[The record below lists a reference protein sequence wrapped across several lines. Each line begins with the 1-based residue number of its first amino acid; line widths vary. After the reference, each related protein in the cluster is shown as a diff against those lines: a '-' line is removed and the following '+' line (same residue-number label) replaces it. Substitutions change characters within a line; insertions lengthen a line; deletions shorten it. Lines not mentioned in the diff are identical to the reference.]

1 MCGRFTL
8 RTSPQR
14 LLDDFGASFP
24 EFTPRYNIA
33 PTQLVFAL
41 RAGPDGTGREAAA
54 FRWGLVPS
62 WAKDIKL
69 AAKSI
74 NARGET
80 VAEKPMFRA
89 AMKRRRCLV
98 IADDLREE
106 PIDEF
111 LQEARELQ
119 RNLPI
124 FVITD
129 PDDVAEAV
137 SAMRHGATAVIE
149 IPPSYAA
156 LCDEVSRAV
165 Q

>member
-1 MCGRFTL
+1 MVGSEETNGQVRHDDGTHRGRTIIVAGQSSDRTREVL
-8 RTSPQR
+8 R
-14 LLDDFGASFP
+14 
-24 EFTPRYNIA
+24 
-33 PTQLVFAL
+33 AL
-41 RAGPDGTGREAAA
+41 RGFTNVIWPTSLEAALEQTGSA
-54 FRWGLVPS
+54 
-62 WAKDIKL
+62 D
-69 AAKSI
+69 AA
-74 NARGET
+74 
-80 VAEKPMFRA
+80 
-89 AMKRRRCLV
+89 CLV
-98 IADDLREE
+98 IADDLHEE

-156 LCDEVSRAV
+156 LRDEVARAV

>member
-1 MCGRFTL
+1 MVGSDDNGDGAPRDGAIVRVRTIIVAGQSSQRTREVLNALSGFTNVIW
-8 RTSPQR
+8 
-14 LLDDFGASFP
+14 
-24 EFTPRYNIA
+24 PRS
-33 PTQLVFAL
+33 LESAL
-41 RAGPDGTGREAAA
+41 EQTRSADAG
-54 FRWGLVPS
+54 
-62 WAKDIKL
+62 
-69 AAKSI
+69 
-74 NARGET
+74 
-80 VAEKPMFRA
+80 
-89 AMKRRRCLV
+89 CLV

-111 LQEARELQ
+111 LQEARELH

-149 IPPSYAA
+149 IPPSYSTLRA
-156 LCDEVSRAV
+156 EVSRAL

>member
-1 MCGRFTL
+1 MDIGEDASEDGDTVRA
-8 RTSPQR
+8 RTIIVAGQSSQR
-14 LLDDFGASFP
+14 TREVL
-24 EFTPRYNIA
+24 
-33 PTQLVFAL
+33 QAL
-41 RAGPDGTGREAAA
+41 RGFTNVIWPKSLESALEQASSADAA
-54 FRWGLVPS
+54 
-62 WAKDIKL
+62 
-69 AAKSI
+69 
-74 NARGET
+74 
-80 VAEKPMFRA
+80 
-89 AMKRRRCLV
+89 CLV

-111 LQEARELQ
+111 LQEARELH

-149 IPPSYAA
+149 IPPSYAT
-156 LCDEVSRAV
+156 LQDEVKRAV

>member
-1 MCGRFTL
+1 MEGSADIDDAAKGGGPPRVRTILVAGRSSPRTRDVLYTL
-8 RTSPQR
+8 RRFNNVVWPTSLQ
-14 LLDDFGASFP
+14 S
-24 EFTPRYNIA
+24 
-33 PTQLVFAL
+33 AL
-41 RAGPDGTGREAAA
+41 EQAGSGD
-54 FRWGLVPS
+54 
-62 WAKDIKL
+62 
-69 AAKSI
+69 
-74 NARGET
+74 
-80 VAEKPMFRA
+80 VA
-89 AMKRRRCLV
+89 CLV

-106 PIDEF
+106 PVDEF
-111 LQEARELQ
+111 LQEARELR

-156 LCDEVSRAV
+156 LCEEVRRAI

>member
-1 MCGRFTL
+1 ML
-8 RTSPQR
+8 RAEMKGT
-14 LLDDFGASFP
+14 DDNGSGANG
-24 EFTPRYNIA
+24 ERGV
-33 PTQLVFAL
+33 QLVRTIIVAGQSSERTRQVL
-41 RAGPDGTGREAAA
+41 RALSGFTNVIWPTSLESA
-54 FRWGLVPS
+54 
-62 WAKDIKL
+62 L
-69 AAKSI
+69 AHASSKF
-74 NARGET
+74 AG
-80 VAEKPMFRA
+80 
-89 AMKRRRCLV
+89 CLV

-156 LCDEVSRAV
+156 LCEEVSRAM

>member
-1 MCGRFTL
+1 MAVSQDNDGGSAHNGGTQRVRTIIVAGQSSQRTREVLNTL
-8 RTSPQR
+8 RGFHNVVWP
-14 LLDDFGASFP
+14 ASLQ
-24 EFTPRYNIA
+24 A
-33 PTQLVFAL
+33 AL
-41 RAGPDGTGREAAA
+41 EQTGSE
-54 FRWGLVPS
+54 
-62 WAKDIKL
+62 D
-69 AAKSI
+69 
-74 NARGET
+74 
-80 VAEKPMFRA
+80 VA
-89 AMKRRRCLV
+89 CLV

-111 LQEARELQ
+111 LQEARELR

-156 LCDEVSRAV
+156 LREEIARVL

>member
-1 MCGRFTL
+1 MVGSNDKDGAAHDGTSQRARIVVVAGQSSQRTREVLYTL
-8 RTSPQR
+8 R
-14 LLDDFGASFP
+14 G
-24 EFTPRYNIA
+24 FTNVIWP
-33 PTQLVFAL
+33 PSL
-41 RAGPDGTGREAAA
+41 EAALEQT
-54 FRWGLVPS
+54 GS
-62 WAKDIKL
+62 KD
-69 AAKSI
+69 
-74 NARGET
+74 
-80 VAEKPMFRA
+80 VA
-89 AMKRRRCLV
+89 CLV
-98 IADDLREE
+98 IADDLHEE

-111 LQEARELQ
+111 LQEARELH

-156 LCDEVSRAV
+156 LREEVARAI

>member
-1 MCGRFTL
+1 MVGSTDNGSASKDRDAERARTIIVAGQSSRRTREVL
-8 RTSPQR
+8 R
-14 LLDDFGASFP
+14 
-24 EFTPRYNIA
+24 
-33 PTQLVFAL
+33 AL
-41 RAGPDGTGREAAA
+41 RGFTNVIWPKSLESALQQAGSEDAG
-54 FRWGLVPS
+54 
-62 WAKDIKL
+62 
-69 AAKSI
+69 
-74 NARGET
+74 
-80 VAEKPMFRA
+80 
-89 AMKRRRCLV
+89 CLV

-149 IPPSYAA
+149 IPPSYSA
-156 LCDEVSRAV
+156 LRDEVARAM

>member
-1 MCGRFTL
+1 MLAPAMRGPEAIDSDATKDGGTTRAPNSRTVIVAGQSSTRTREVLQTL
-8 RTSPQR
+8 RGFASVIWPTS
-14 LLDDFGASFP
+14 L
-24 EFTPRYNIA
+24 
-33 PTQLVFAL
+33 
-41 RAGPDGTGREAAA
+41 EAALEHT
-54 FRWGLVPS
+54 G
-62 WAKDIKL
+62 
-69 AAKSI
+69 AAD
-74 NARGET
+74 
-80 VAEKPMFRA
+80 VA
-89 AMKRRRCLV
+89 CLV
-98 IADDLREE
+98 IADDLQEG

-111 LQEARELQ
+111 LQEARELR

-156 LCDEVSRAV
+156 LRAEVARAM

>member
-1 MCGRFTL
+1 MLAAAMVASNDNGNGANKVGGMARV
-8 RTSPQR
+8 RTIIVAGQSSQR
-14 LLDDFGASFP
+14 TREVLH
-24 EFTPRYNIA
+24 
-33 PTQLVFAL
+33 AL
-41 RAGPDGTGREAAA
+41 RGFTNVIWPTSLESALAQAQSTEAG
-54 FRWGLVPS
+54 
-62 WAKDIKL
+62 
-69 AAKSI
+69 
-74 NARGET
+74 
-80 VAEKPMFRA
+80 
-89 AMKRRRCLV
+89 CLV

-111 LQEARELQ
+111 LREARERQ

-156 LCDEVSRAV
+156 LREEVARSIT
-165 Q
+165 

>member
-1 MCGRFTL
+1 MAGSNDSDGAAHDGTTQRARIIVVAGQSSLRTREVLNTL
-8 RTSPQR
+8 R
-14 LLDDFGASFP
+14 G
-24 EFTPRYNIA
+24 FTNVIWP
-33 PTQLVFAL
+33 PSL
-41 RAGPDGTGREAAA
+41 AAA
-54 FRWGLVPS
+54 LEQTGSR
-62 WAKDIKL
+62 D
-69 AAKSI
+69 
-74 NARGET
+74 
-80 VAEKPMFRA
+80 VA
-89 AMKRRRCLV
+89 CLV
-98 IADDLREE
+98 IADDLHEQ

-124 FVITD
+124 FVITE

-156 LCDEVSRAV
+156 LREEVARAI

>member
-1 MCGRFTL
+1 MAGSNDSDGATHDGTTQRARIIVVAGQSSLRTREVLNTL
-8 RTSPQR
+8 R
-14 LLDDFGASFP
+14 G
-24 EFTPRYNIA
+24 FTNVIWP
-33 PTQLVFAL
+33 PSL
-41 RAGPDGTGREAAA
+41 EAALEQTGS
-54 FRWGLVPS
+54 R
-62 WAKDIKL
+62 D
-69 AAKSI
+69 
-74 NARGET
+74 
-80 VAEKPMFRA
+80 VA
-89 AMKRRRCLV
+89 CLV
-98 IADDLREE
+98 IADDLQEE

-124 FVITD
+124 FVITE

-156 LCDEVSRAV
+156 LREEVARAI

>member
-1 MCGRFTL
+1 MVG
-8 RTSPQR
+8 S
-14 LLDDFGASFP
+14 DDNGNGNGASKDNAIVRVRTIIVAGQSSQRTR
-24 EFTPRYNIA
+24 EVLNALSGFTNVIWPKS
-33 PTQLVFAL
+33 LESAL
-41 RAGPDGTGREAAA
+41 EQARSDDAG
-54 FRWGLVPS
+54 
-62 WAKDIKL
+62 
-69 AAKSI
+69 
-74 NARGET
+74 
-80 VAEKPMFRA
+80 
-89 AMKRRRCLV
+89 CLV

-111 LQEARELQ
+111 LQEARELH

-149 IPPSYAA
+149 IPPSYST
-156 LCDEVSRAV
+156 LREEVTRAM

>member
-1 MCGRFTL
+1 ML
-8 RTSPQR
+8 
-14 LLDDFGASFP
+14 
-24 EFTPRYNIA
+24 
-33 PTQLVFAL
+33 
-41 RAGPDGTGREAAA
+41 
-54 FRWGLVPS
+54 
-62 WAKDIKL
+62 
-69 AAKSI
+69 
-74 NARGET
+74 
-80 VAEKPMFRA
+80 RA
-89 AMKRRRCLV
+89 AMAGTHDNGDGGNGGSRAARTIIVAGQSSQRTREVLRALRGFTNVIWPTSLQSALDETRSNEAACLV

-111 LQEARELQ
+111 LQAAREMR

-137 SAMRHGATAVIE
+137 SAMRHGATKVIE

-156 LCDEVSRAV
+156 LCEEVSRAV

>member
-1 MCGRFTL
+1 MAGSMDIGDYPNQDGDMVRGRTIIVAGQSSQRTREVLQALHGFTNVIWPKSL
-8 RTSPQR
+8 ESALEQ
-14 LLDDFGASFP
+14 ASS
-24 EFTPRYNIA
+24 A
-33 PTQLVFAL
+33 D
-41 RAGPDGTGREAAA
+41 AG
-54 FRWGLVPS
+54 
-62 WAKDIKL
+62 
-69 AAKSI
+69 
-74 NARGET
+74 
-80 VAEKPMFRA
+80 
-89 AMKRRRCLV
+89 CLV

-111 LQEARELQ
+111 LQEARELH

-149 IPPSYAA
+149 IPPSYAT
-156 LCDEVSRAV
+156 LREEVARVV

>member
-1 MCGRFTL
+1 ML
-8 RTSPQR
+8 
-14 LLDDFGASFP
+14 
-24 EFTPRYNIA
+24 
-33 PTQLVFAL
+33 
-41 RAGPDGTGREAAA
+41 
-54 FRWGLVPS
+54 
-62 WAKDIKL
+62 
-69 AAKSI
+69 
-74 NARGET
+74 
-80 VAEKPMFRA
+80 RA
-89 AMKRRRCLV
+89 AMTASQDIGSGAETVDGDRRARTIIVAGQSSPRTHEVLHALRGFANVVWPNSLQSALAQAQSSDAGCLV

-111 LQEARELQ
+111 LQEARELR

-137 SAMRHGATAVIE
+137 SAMRHGATKVIE

-156 LCDEVSRAV
+156 LCEEVTRAT

>member
-1 MCGRFTL
+1 MLPPRLVGTIIGMSASDDSGRKPARTIIVAGQSSQRTREVL
-8 RTSPQR
+8 R
-14 LLDDFGASFP
+14 
-24 EFTPRYNIA
+24 
-33 PTQLVFAL
+33 AL
-41 RAGPDGTGREAAA
+41 RGFNNVIWPTSLESALAQTRSTNAG
-54 FRWGLVPS
+54 
-62 WAKDIKL
+62 
-69 AAKSI
+69 
-74 NARGET
+74 
-80 VAEKPMFRA
+80 
-89 AMKRRRCLV
+89 CLV
-98 IADDLREE
+98 IADDLHEE

-111 LQEARELQ
+111 LREARELQ

-156 LCDEVSRAV
+156 LCDEVTRAI

>member
-1 MCGRFTL
+1 MEMRSHEETAGATTDGGMQHV
-8 RTSPQR
+8 RTVVVAGQSSQR
-14 LLDDFGASFP
+14 TREVL
-24 EFTPRYNIA
+24 N
-33 PTQLVFAL
+33 AL
-41 RAGPDGTGREAAA
+41 RDFHNVIWPSSLEDALEQAAA
-54 FRWGLVPS
+54 
-62 WAKDIKL
+62 AD
-69 AAKSI
+69 
-74 NARGET
+74 
-80 VAEKPMFRA
+80 VA
-89 AMKRRRCLV
+89 CLI

-106 PIDEF
+106 PLDEF
-111 LQEARELQ
+111 LQEARELH

-156 LCDEVSRAV
+156 LREEVARAL

>member
-1 MCGRFTL
+1 MRGSEAINAGATKDGGNSRA
-8 RTSPQR
+8 RTVIVAGQSSQR
-14 LLDDFGASFP
+14 TRDVL
-24 EFTPRYNIA
+24 
-33 PTQLVFAL
+33 QAL
-41 RAGPDGTGREAAA
+41 RGFTSVIWPTSLESTLEQTGSA
-54 FRWGLVPS
+54 
-62 WAKDIKL
+62 D
-69 AAKSI
+69 
-74 NARGET
+74 
-80 VAEKPMFRA
+80 VA
-89 AMKRRRCLV
+89 CLV
-98 IADDLREE
+98 IADDLQEE

-111 LQEARELQ
+111 LREARELH

-156 LCDEVSRAV
+156 LRDEVARAM

>member
-1 MCGRFTL
+1 MVG
-8 RTSPQR
+8 S
-14 LLDDFGASFP
+14 DDNG
-24 EFTPRYNIA
+24 
-33 PTQLVFAL
+33 
-41 RAGPDGTGREAAA
+41 DGTARDGSPTRVRTIIVAGQSSQRTRDVLKALSG
-54 FRWGLVPS
+54 FTNVIWP
-62 WAKDIKL
+62 
-69 AAKSI
+69 KSLES
-74 NARGET
+74 ALEQTGS
-80 VAEKPMFRA
+80 ADA
-89 AMKRRRCLV
+89 GCLV

-111 LQEARELQ
+111 LQEARELH

-149 IPPSYAA
+149 IPPSYST
-156 LCDEVSRAV
+156 LRDEVSRAM

>member
-1 MCGRFTL
+1 MVG
-8 RTSPQR
+8 S
-14 LLDDFGASFP
+14 DDNGNGASKDGGLTRVRTIIVAGQSSRRTR
-24 EFTPRYNIA
+24 EVLNALSGFTNVIW
-33 PTQLVFAL
+33 PTSLESAL
-41 RAGPDGTGREAAA
+41 EQARSADAG
-54 FRWGLVPS
+54 
-62 WAKDIKL
+62 
-69 AAKSI
+69 
-74 NARGET
+74 
-80 VAEKPMFRA
+80 
-89 AMKRRRCLV
+89 CLV

-111 LQEARELQ
+111 LQEARELH

-149 IPPSYAA
+149 IPPSYAT
-156 LCDEVSRAV
+156 LREEVTRAM